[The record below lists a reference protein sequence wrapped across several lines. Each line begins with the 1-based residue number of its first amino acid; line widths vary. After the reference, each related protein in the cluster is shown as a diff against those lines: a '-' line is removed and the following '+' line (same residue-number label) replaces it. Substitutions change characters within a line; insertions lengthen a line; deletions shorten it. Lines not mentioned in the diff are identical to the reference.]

1 MRSLHSGKE
10 GGETIMILYKYV
22 PFAIGKEIIEHNTVL
37 FSQPK
42 TFNDPFDVP
51 FYPDE
56 SASDP
61 VGAIFGQLRTMVKC
75 NIWAENTG
83 ILSLTRTPANALMW
97 AHYAD
102 KHQGMVIG
110 IDVEAAGFTDEQ
122 SNLIPAQYGSVVY
135 VSRRVTSS
143 FASRPTTGIVVG
155 ATHHFPKDHYE
166 KLQRVF
172 LHKPLSWSYEEEVRV
187 IKSLHGLQG
196 DKATTASGTFSIVL
210 TQERILHLY
219 SLPGGAIREV
229 YFGIRADLDAT
240 DAVAA
245 QLAKVDPSIAV
256 FEAVLDDGALSV
268 GAQPYVSQVEATRG
282 STADLGLIRTIKGR
296 D

>member
-1 MRSLHSGKE
+1 
-10 GGETIMILYKYV
+10 MILYKYV
-22 PFAIGKEIIEHNTVL
+22 PFAGGEKIIESNAIL
-37 FSQPK
+37 FAQPK

-51 FYPDE
+51 SYPDE
-56 SASDP
+56 P
-61 VGAIFGQLRTMVKC
+61 VGDPACAILGQLQTMGK
-75 NIWAENTG
+75 NYIWAENTG
-83 ILSLTRTPANALMW
+83 ILSLTRTPSNALMW

-135 VSRRVTSS
+135 VSRRVTGS

-196 DKATTASGTFSIVL
+196 DKATTASGTFSIVPMP
-210 TQERILHLY
+210 ERILHLY

-245 QLAKVDPSIAV
+245 RLAEVDPSISV

-268 GAQPYVSQVEATRG
+268 GAQPYVSLVEAARG
-282 STADLGLIRTIKGR
+282 NR
-296 D
+296 